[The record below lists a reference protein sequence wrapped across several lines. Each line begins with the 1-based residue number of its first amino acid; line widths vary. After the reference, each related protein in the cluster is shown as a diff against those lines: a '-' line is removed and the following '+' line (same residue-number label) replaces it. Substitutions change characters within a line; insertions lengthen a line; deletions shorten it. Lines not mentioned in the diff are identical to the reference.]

1 MKGRII
7 LSPELLQLT
16 LKRLCHQLIENYDDF
31 SDTVLI
37 GIQPRGI
44 LLTERL
50 AKLIKKAAGIE
61 VQTGKLDITFH
72 RDDFRTR
79 DTPLEASDTDIEI
92 MLDGKRVL
100 LIDDVLYT
108 GRSVRAAMD
117 AMMTFGRPKNVE
129 LLVLVS
135 RRFTR
140 EVPIEANYFGVK
152 VDTIEDAKVIVKWK
166 ELDGEEYVHLI
177 KNKDA

>member
-7 LSPELLQLT
+7 LSQELLQLT

-37 GIQPRGI
+37 GIQPRGVP
-44 LLTERL
+44 LAERL
-50 AKLIKKAAGIE
+50 AKLIKKETGIE
-61 VQTGKLDITFH
+61 VLTGKLDITFF

-79 DTPLEASDTDIEI
+79 EKHLEASDTDIEF
-92 MLDGKRVL
+92 MLDNKRVL

-117 AMMTFGRPKNVE
+117 AMMSFGRPKNVE
-129 LLVLVS
+129 LLVLID

-140 EVPIEANYFGVK
+140 EVPVQADYLGTK
-152 VDTIEDAKVIVKWK
+152 VDTIDDSKVIVKWK
-166 ELDGEEYVHLI
+166 ELDGEEYVHLL
-177 KNKDA
+177 KSKDE